1 MSFIHLLARDG
12 ELKLCDVILILL
24 GIYSFPLVM
33 GCVLILHRLY
43 DALLKRYPF
52 RQIPL
57 MPPKRLALNGHY
69 LSTEA
74 DFIERR
80 RRGLSRFMNSI
91 VRHPV
96 LRDDDIVVA
105 FITVPTVPLSCNSW
119 VDFRNLLSGGNQRQ
133 FRWSKNSLIVNYL
146 QTWNLGSLQN

>member
-105 FITVPTVPLSCNSW
+105 FITVPTVFTPDSLLVNRKELSIWRKSASIPL
-119 VDFRNLLSGGNQRQ
+119 VEQ
-133 FRWSKNSLIVNYL
+133 FTDRE
-146 QTWNLGSLQN
+146 

>member
-1 MSFIHLLARDG
+1 MDN
-12 ELKLCDVILILL
+12 
-24 GIYSFPLVM
+24 
-33 GCVLILHRLY
+33 VLIWHRLY
-43 DALLKRYPF
+43 DALIKRYPF

-105 FITVPTVPLSCNSW
+105 FITVPTVPCSWYSW
-119 VDFRNLLSGGNQRQ
+119 VDFRNSLYGGSQRQ
-133 FRWSKNSLIVNYL
+133 FRWSKNSRIENYH
-146 QTWNLGSLQN
+146 QTWNLGSHPN